1 MHKYIFYTNTIF
13 KGVFILVSVNLYSTK
28 TGEIKSFLESFFDEP
43 VYLKD
48 SLYWTKKYNNPIEI
62 VDMIGSFIDNNYK
75 YKILKTLYY
84 QHFVRFEE
92 SQFETILLAKTI
104 NSLVK

>member
-43 VYLKD
+43 VYLK
-48 SLYWTKKYNNPIEI
+48 I
-62 VDMIGSFIDNNYK
+62 VFIGQKN
-75 YKILKTLYY
+75 T
-84 QHFVRFEE
+84 
-92 SQFETILLAKTI
+92 TIP
-104 NSLVK
+104 

>member
-48 SLYWTKKYNNPIEI
+48 SLYWTKK
-62 VDMIGSFIDNNYK
+62 
-75 YKILKTLYY
+75 
-84 QHFVRFEE
+84 
-92 SQFETILLAKTI
+92 
-104 NSLVK
+104 